1 MKGKQMKYV
10 FRRLLAG
17 VVITPLVALLWVFG
31 IALLI
36 GAGAEPHA
44 SIGQVWVDGLWL
56 GAFVSLAFAI
66 SAWFEAR
73 R

>member
-1 MKGKQMKYV
+1 MKYV
-10 FRRLLAG
+10 FRRLLVG
-17 VVITPLVALLWVFG
+17 IVITPLVALGWVFG
-31 IALLI
+31 IVLLI

-44 SIGQVWVDGLWL
+44 SVGEVWTHGLWL

>member
-1 MKGKQMKYV
+1 MKYV

-44 SIGQVWVDGLWL
+44 PASEVWIHGLWL
-56 GAFVSLAFAI
+56 GGFVSVAFAI